1 MRDLPGGSW
10 RCLTYPARSL
20 TPLLHLSLAG
30 KLDQLKGTIVAIPS
44 LNPTGHLQGSFALYQ
59 PHCVGFVERR
69 PWRLRAP
76 LWWA

>member
-1 MRDLPGGSW
+1 
-10 RCLTYPARSL
+10 
-20 TPLLHLSLAG
+20 LHLSLAG